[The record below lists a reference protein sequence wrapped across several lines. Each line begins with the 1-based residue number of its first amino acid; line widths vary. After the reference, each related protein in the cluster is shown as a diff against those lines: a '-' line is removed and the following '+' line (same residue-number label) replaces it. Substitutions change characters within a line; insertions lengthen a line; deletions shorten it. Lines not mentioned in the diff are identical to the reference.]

1 MVPGLGTC
9 STRPRGNNMIW
20 PKNNINSTTLYMI
33 CVAITLNVAWY
44 LRCIF
49 LHRSLSCPQRQATDF
64 EQEYVINIQGNNP
77 PPPTYLLNLCVFLLP
92 SEENKNLR
100 AWESWGGSSEEM
112 EIKGRTCVTRYKHL
126 TFIISVVIPPRHWL
140 VRQQRCQYENGVRCK
155 KRAGN
160 PCP

>member
-92 SEENKNLR
+92 SEENKLICESLR
-100 AWESWGGSSEEM
+100 ALRGFFRGDGDERPNVCHKIQTFDFHYFSRDPSSP
-112 EIKGRTCVTRYKHL
+112 L
-126 TFIISVVIPPRHWL
+126 
-140 VRQQRCQYENGVRCK
+140 
-155 KRAGN
+155 AG
-160 PCP
+160 PATALSI